1 MPTKS
6 DGGSSAEMS
15 FWSHLDV
22 MRAMLVKAGVLVVV
36 LTVVLFAVMP
46 DIFDRVI
53 MAPCNG
59 DFVLYRLFDRIGA
72 LHGWL
77 PDFSGRD
84 FHVEIVNIKLA
95 SQFFIH
101 VSVSFWCALVLS
113 VPAMMYLLWGFVS
126 PALYDGEKKGVRFA
140 FLFGNI
146 MFFLGVAVGYF
157 VVFPLTLRFLAD
169 YHVSAM
175 VENNISLDSYMDN
188 FIMIVLMMGLVFELP
203 LLAWLL
209 GRLGIISRDIFSS
222 YRRHAIVFFLIA
234 AAMITPTG
242 DPFTLMV
249 VFLPIYFLWEI
260 ASFLVPPKKKIT
272 EVE

>member
-36 LTVVLFAVMP
+36 LTVVLFSVMP

-101 VSVSFWCALVLS
+101 VSVSFW
-113 VPAMMYLLWGFVS
+113 
-126 PALYDGEKKGVRFA
+126 
-140 FLFGNI
+140 
-146 MFFLGVAVGYF
+146 
-157 VVFPLTLRFLAD
+157 
-169 YHVSAM
+169 
-175 VENNISLDSYMDN
+175 
-188 FIMIVLMMGLVFELP
+188 
-203 LLAWLL
+203 
-209 GRLGIISRDIFSS
+209 
-222 YRRHAIVFFLIA
+222 
-234 AAMITPTG
+234 
-242 DPFTLMV
+242 
-249 VFLPIYFLWEI
+249 
-260 ASFLVPPKKKIT
+260 
-272 EVE
+272 